1 MQVFTP
7 YSLIGFSLSSVI
19 GITFRIHSIGNF
31 NGLSKGRIVWKPV
44 FVGIGTNPYGPMT
57 CGNMWWSGS
66 LRY

>member
-44 FVGIGTNPYGPMT
+44 FVGIGTNPFEPMKLENT
-57 CGNMWWSGS
+57 WWSAI
-66 LRY
+66 LRC